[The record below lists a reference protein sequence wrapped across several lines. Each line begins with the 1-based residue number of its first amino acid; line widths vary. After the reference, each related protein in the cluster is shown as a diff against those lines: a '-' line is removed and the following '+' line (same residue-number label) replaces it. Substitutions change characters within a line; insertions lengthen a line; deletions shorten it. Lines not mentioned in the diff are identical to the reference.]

1 MVKRRGG
8 GFFTTTYSP
17 PGGMAVTEINW
28 KNIILLIL
36 LIVVLGVII
45 GVSVWAGTRPK
56 DQEGPSAPASG
67 GKVGPPMSQLPGRIN
82 IAEVAQ
88 APSAGQGIIY
98 FSQAEEAGTVCD
110 TCEAVFDI
118 NLTYVGGTPQH
129 EPDHRIVTTPA
140 LNGVARFD
148 YSVFAPSP
156 STPGQDVRT
165 NTSPPTQ
172 VQIEV
177 TARSQVPGTGK
188 RGPPT
193 TFSKTIP
200 YVA

>member
-1 MVKRRGG
+1 MARRRGG
-8 GFFTTTYSP
+8 GIFSTTMTDLDTGAMSS
-17 PGGMAVTEINW
+17 VTNW

-36 LIVVLGVII
+36 AIVVIGVII
-45 GVSVWAGTRPK
+45 GVSVWFGTRPR

-67 GKVGPPMSQLPGRIN
+67 GKVGPSWNKLPGRIN

-118 NLTYVGGTPQH
+118 NLTYVGGNPAPPLAH
-129 EPDHRIVTTPA
+129 KIVTTPA

-148 YSVFAPSP
+148 YSVPTQTGG
-156 STPGQDVRT
+156 STPPT
-165 NTSPPTQ
+165 PSSPTQ

-188 RGPPT
+188 RGAPT
-193 TFSKTIP
+193 TFSKTLQ

>member
-1 MVKRRGG
+1 MVKRGG
-8 GFFTTTYSP
+8 GIFTYVADPLTGATKLTS
-17 PGGMAVTEINW
+17 IS
-28 KNIILLIL
+28 IFLIFL
-36 LIVVLGVII
+36 LIVGVILAIVLPLTI
-45 GVSVWAGTRPK
+45 GKKRDDGEPS
-56 DQEGPSAPASG
+56 GPS

-88 APSAGQGIIY
+88 APSAGQAIIY
-98 FSQAEEAGTVCD
+98 YSLAEEAGTVCD

-118 NLTYVGGTPQH
+118 SLKYVGGTPPH
-129 EPDHRIVTTPA
+129 EPEHKIVTSPA
-140 LNGVARFD
+140 LNGIARFD

-156 STPGQDVRT
+156 STPGQNIHT

-172 VQIEV
+172 VEIEV

-188 RGPPT
+188 RGAPT
-193 TFSKTIP
+193 TFSKTLQ